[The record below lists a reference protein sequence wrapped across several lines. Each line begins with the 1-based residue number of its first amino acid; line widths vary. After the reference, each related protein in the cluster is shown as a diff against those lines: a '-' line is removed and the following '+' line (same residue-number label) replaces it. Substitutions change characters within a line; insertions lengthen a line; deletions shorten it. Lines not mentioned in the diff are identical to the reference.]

1 MNARRFSF
9 FIIFAV
15 FVVVGF
21 AGKQP
26 FTRAV
31 GRFISWNRSVPI
43 DVLRA
48 ENDALREQIRACKA
62 TAAVP
67 AQTVR
72 ADVYASYPFNNQN
85 VVFIAAG
92 LDEGVR
98 VMMPATIGGVAL
110 VGQVIQTFKHSSAVR
125 TITSPDWHIPVRVGP
140 SKAPGL
146 LIGGPTV
153 RVSMIPATLTIAVGD
168 AIIAASKDMPYG
180 LRVGAVSSVA
190 ATTAGGVFQ
199 EAAVKL
205 GYDLYNLTELT
216 IMLWIP
222 D

>member
-9 FIIFAV
+9 FVIFAV
-15 FVVVGF
+15 LLVAGF
-21 AGKQP
+21 SGKQLLLHS
-26 FTRAV
+26 V
-31 GRFISWNRSVPI
+31 SRFISWNRCAPL
-43 DVLRA
+43 DVLQA
-48 ENDALREQIRACKA
+48 ENDALREQVLARTA
-62 TAAVP
+62 TIAVP
-67 AQTVR
+67 AQTIR

-85 VVFIAAG
+85 VVLIAAG
-92 LDEGVR
+92 SDEGVR
-98 VMMPATIGGVAL
+98 VMMPATIGGTVL

-125 TITSPDWHIPVRVGP
+125 TIMSPDWQIPVRVGS

-146 LIGGPTV
+146 LMGGPTV
-153 RVSMIPATLTIAVGD
+153 RVGMIPMTLKIAGGD

-180 LRVGAVSSVA
+180 VRVGTVSSVA
-190 ATTAGGVFQ
+190 ATAVGSVFQ

-216 IMLWIP
+216 IMLWTP